1 MTEERAVSIA
11 VTHALTLAITTVL
24 ISGLL
29 IGAGNVLSAQEKQV
43 AQSQFDEIGGD
54 LTSQLNSLDRLNE
67 TGDNITVTVQPR
79 YPNLVAGQTW
89 NLRLIDNSTSEVYDG
104 PESVQSVLQIES
116 PHHNRKIE
124 YPFNNET
131 RVEYG
136 APANSAEP
144 VLSLCSDGVIKFG
157 ECS

>member
-1 MTEERAVSIA
+1 MTDERAVSIA

-67 TGDNITVTVQPR
+67 TGDNVTVTVQPQ

-89 NLRLIDNSTSEVYDG
+89 NLRLIDNGRSEVYKN
-104 PESVQSVLQIES
+104 ETVQSVLQIES
-116 PHHNRKIE
+116 PHHDRKIE